1 MNMIKLILN
10 AMILTFFLSCYGQTK
25 VTSED
30 LKLAIGNWEG
40 SITYLDYQSNKTY
53 TMPANLL
60 IKEGNNENTLILN
73 NNYPNEPKANNS
85 DKIKITKNGLLLN
98 KNEVISKEELKN
110 GGIQIKTEHEAKDD
124 GRKARIRYTYSIGN
138 TIFIIRKEVQFE
150 ELADW
155 IKRSEFTYT
164 RKK

>member
-1 MNMIKLILN
+1 
-10 AMILTFFLSCYGQTK
+10 MILTFSLSCYGQTK

-30 LKLAIGNWEG
+30 LQLAIGNWEG
-40 SITYLDYQSNKTY
+40 SITYLDYQSNKPY
-53 TMPANLL
+53 TMLANLL
-60 IKEGNNENTLILN
+60 VKEGTNENTLILN

-98 KNEVISKEELKN
+98 KNEVISREELKN
-110 GGIQIKTEHEAKDD
+110 GGIQIKTEHVAKDN
-124 GRKARIRYTYSIGN
+124 GRKARIRYTYSIDN